1 MISKPRVGKVF
12 SCLFLIISSFFAHS
26 QSVQLKEAQVHSL
39 RMSGGERLAGQ
50 PVELI
55 SFEEIQQMNVRSIDE
70 LLRYLPLMDVQSR
83 GMFGSQSDLSLRG
96 SSFNQVLVLIDGM
109 RSGDPLTGHFASYL
123 PVSIAEIER
132 IEVLRGPAAAIY
144 GADAVGGVI
153 HIITKTNPLVSIRNN
168 SEEVLKGTFGSFGF
182 RGMEGGIYGRI
193 STREDAIW
201 QQNGGMQWNQ
211 AIGPPNSDT
220 SHSGFNHIT
229 GSYALG
235 YQSPGGKYRMQTR
248 YGWDARAF
256 DARNFYT
263 LSRSDQGIEEV
274 ERWMLQHKS
283 VLNPTGPNPLEL
295 SLNLVRGSDSFL
307 FSPASRANVHQ
318 TSYASVQLIQR
329 MRISEMHEFLYGL
342 MFDDRRIESNDRGNR
357 VNQRWS
363 GYFTGQFV
371 KNHLRLNY
379 GLRTEWDDHYK
390 FEPLPQFSAL
400 YHKKRMVYR
409 MMASRGIR
417 GADFTE
423 RYYNTSLPTN
433 LLPGRNLGNPA
444 LRAERFWNFEG
455 GLRWAKGNLQ
465 TEVNVFYRLGNDL
478 IDYRMVNGAAI
489 LQQFIPQTT
498 LDEQASYLWADNIR
512 RLDVYGLEF
521 SGNYHKKWRNLRTLD
536 VRWGYG
542 YNGLQ
547 YERSGFSKY
556 ISGTT
561 RHLLNGSIRYTQRGI
576 SVLSQGLLKDRY
588 AIDLPVA
595 GFQYDK
601 TYFQWNLKFSVNPSS
616 DMSIFMELNNV
627 LDRVVSDIYG
637 AVLPGRWVM
646 AGIHY
651 GLDNYR

>member
-1 MISKPRVGKVF
+1 MISRLKVGKAF
-12 SCLFLIISSFFAHS
+12 SWLLLSMSIFYAHAQSF
-26 QSVQLKEAQVHSL
+26 QLKEAQVQSL
-39 RMSGGERLAGQ
+39 RLTGGERLAGQ
-50 PVELI
+50 AVEVI

-123 PVSIAEIER
+123 PVSMAEIER
-132 IEVLRGPAAAIY
+132 VEILRGPAAAIY

-153 HIITKTNPLVSIRNN
+153 HIITKTNPLVSMRNN
-168 SEEVLKGTFGSFGF
+168 SEEILKGTFGSYGF

-193 STREDAIW
+193 HTRDDAIW

-211 AIGPPNSDT
+211 ASGPPNSDT
-220 SHSGFNHIT
+220 TYSGFNHVT

-235 YQSPGGKYRMQTR
+235 YQSPRGKYRMQTR

-256 DARNFYT
+256 DAKNFYT
-263 LSRSDQGIEEV
+263 ISRADQSVEAV

-283 VLNPTGPNPLEL
+283 VLNPSGTKPLEL
-295 SLNLVRGSDSFL
+295 SLNMLRGSDSFL
-307 FSPASRANVHQ
+307 FSPQARANVHR
-318 TSYASVQLIQR
+318 TSYASLQLIQR
-329 MRISEMHEFLYGL
+329 NKISDVHELLYGF

-357 VNQRWS
+357 INQRWS
-363 GYFTGQFV
+363 GFFIGQFD
-371 KNHLRLNY
+371 KPHFRLNY

-390 FEPLPQFSAL
+390 FELLPQFSAL
-400 YHKKRMVYR
+400 YHKKQMVYR
-409 MMASRGIR
+409 MMVSRGIR

-423 RYYNTSLPTN
+423 RYYNTALPVN
-433 LLPGRNLGNPA
+433 LQPGRNLGNPA
-444 LRAERFWNFEG
+444 LVAERFWNLEG

-465 TEVNVFYRLGNDL
+465 TEMNVFYRIGNDL
-478 IDYRMVNGAAI
+478 IDYRIESGKAI
-489 LQQFIPQTT
+489 LQEFAPQTI
-498 LDEQASYLWADNIR
+498 LDEAAEYLWADNIR
-512 RLDVYGLEF
+512 RLDVYGLEL
-521 SGNYHKKWRNLRTLD
+521 SGHYQKKWRNLRTLNI
-536 VRWGYG
+536 RWGYG
-542 YNGLQ
+542 YNGLHF
-547 YERSGFSKY
+547 EGNDFTKY

-576 SVLSQGLLKDRY
+576 SILSQGLMKDRY
-588 AIDLPVA
+588 ANHLPRA
-595 GFQYDK
+595 DFEYDR
-601 TYFQWNLKFSVNPSS
+601 TYFQWNLKCSVNPSS
-616 DMSIFMELNNV
+616 DMSLFIEINNI

-637 AVLPGRWVM
+637 AVLPGRWVL